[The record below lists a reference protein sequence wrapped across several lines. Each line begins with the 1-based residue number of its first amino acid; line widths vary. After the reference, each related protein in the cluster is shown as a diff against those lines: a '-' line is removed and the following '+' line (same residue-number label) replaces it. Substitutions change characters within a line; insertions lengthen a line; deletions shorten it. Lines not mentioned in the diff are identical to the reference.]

1 MLTYCGFN
9 KEHPHDSHSILR
21 LAFKNATDLG
31 IVKQF
36 MNDALEQCNSM
47 FAEINDMF

>member
-1 MLTYCGFN
+1 MRAIKCLHTVVLIR
-9 KEHPHDSHSILR
+9 S
-21 LAFKNATDLG
+21 TDLG